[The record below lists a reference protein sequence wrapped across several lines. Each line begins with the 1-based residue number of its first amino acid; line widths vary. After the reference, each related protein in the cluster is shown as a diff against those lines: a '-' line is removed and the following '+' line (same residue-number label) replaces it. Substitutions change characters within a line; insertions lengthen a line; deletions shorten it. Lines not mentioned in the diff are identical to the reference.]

1 MTTLTTTRR
10 STLLLSTL
18 LATFALTALPGCDE
32 GAEQPDTLRAVTL
45 SDSWG
50 EHDPTHF
57 PEVNSCDDYWNT
69 RCAELSSAQCS
80 YLRSRYTCSSSMQG
94 PGVVITDH
102 FGDELD
108 ASAEVWRVHVRGDEG
123 FSGGFATPKEAC
135 GTLENFKQAGL
146 CRSMSEIAL
155 VAVEQH
161 ALAPKGGIAPVV
173 PLDELGNE
181 LPSFEGNLG
190 FELLEPLDW
199 TVPVLDFEA
208 RVALA
213 ESIIIMDDVMLLAGP
228 EGSVTVSSKDI
239 VVIRD
244 VRCTMDKIEVCVDV
258 DVK

>member
-135 GTLENFKQAGL
+135 GTIKNFKQAGL

-190 FELLEPLDW
+190 FDLLEPLDW

-213 ESIIIMDDVMLLAGP
+213 ESIIIVDDVMLLAGP

>member
-1 MTTLTTTRR
+1 MTTTRR
-10 STLLLSTL
+10 SSLLLSTL
-18 LATFALTALPGCDE
+18 LSTFALSALPGCDAGE
-32 GAEQPDTLRAVTL
+32 HEPDTLRSVTL

-80 YLRSRYTCSSSMQG
+80 YLRSRYTCSSAMQG

-108 ASAEVWRVHVRGDEG
+108 ASAEVWRVHVRGDAG
-123 FSGGFATPKEAC
+123 FSDGFATPKQAC
-135 GTLENFKQAGL
+135 ASIANASRAGL

-161 ALAPKGGIAPVV
+161 ALAPKGGIAPLV
-173 PLDELGNE
+173 PLDAIGDE

-199 TVPVLDFEA
+199 TVPVLDIEA
-208 RVALA
+208 RAALA
-213 ESIIIMDDVMLLAGP
+213 EYFVAEDEIMLLAGP

-239 VVIRD
+239 VMVRD
-244 VRCTMDKIEVCVDV
+244 VRCTMDKLDLDVDV

>member
-10 STLLLSTL
+10 STLLLSAL
-18 LATFALTALPGCDE
+18 LSTFALTALPGCDE
-32 GAEQPDTLRAVTL
+32 GAEQPDALRSVTL

-108 ASAEVWRVHVRGDEG
+108 ASAEVWRVHVRGGEG
-123 FSGGFATPKEAC
+123 FSDGFATPKEAC
-135 GTLENFKQAGL
+135 ATLASAKRAGL

-155 VAVEQH
+155 TNVEQH

-208 RVALA
+208 RAELAKYFVA
-213 ESIIIMDDVMLLAGP
+213 EDEIMLLAGP
-228 EGSVTVSSKDI
+228 EGSVTVSSKDL
-239 VVIRD
+239 VLIRD
-244 VRCTMDKIEVCVDV
+244 VRCTMDKVEVSVDV
-258 DVK
+258 EVK